1 MRLLRTLPLLLLPG
15 ASSAPVP
22 KMSDLNDTG
31 RVLATLDDWRAITFV
46 LVVILFLQ
54 LVERWIAGWR
64 HSQALDRAIA
74 AIEKSVAAD
83 ATMAASYQ
91 TFAAVLARLEM
102 HLVRRDG
109 EP

>member
-1 MRLLRTLPLLLLPG
+1 MG
-15 ASSAPVP
+15 AAPPSSARLDINE
-22 KMSDLNDTG
+22 SG

-54 LVERWIAGWR
+54 LIERWIAGWR

-74 AIEKSVAAD
+74 AIEKSVASD

-91 TFAAVLARLEM
+91 TFASVLSRLEM
-102 HLVRRDG
+102 WLARREG
-109 EP
+109 EG